1 MSLRRGWLVTLLLIG
16 MAVLAPVALRAQTDT
31 TTITRTTQT
40 EDEDHDF
47 PWGLLGLLGLAG
59 LIPRGRKD
67 VHVHDVHTHPG
78 TVPPREDRITPN
90 PPPPPRV

>member
-1 MSLRRGWLVTLLLIG
+1 LTALLLIG

-67 VHVHDVHTHPG
+67 VHVHDVPTRPV
-78 TVPPREDRITPN
+78 TPREDHITPN